1 MHWPCFFPNSPHK
14 TSAPPVRPA
23 VARGLQF
30 PPGTFLEPEK
40 TGMFIS
46 SCPPGRLGKAYSQR
60 TVADKNTKTFGHFF
74 RREKFAEADRTTA
87 PYSQLPRTLQVGLAQ
102 RQIPRPVIRP
112 TLSRIPLTQQ
122 QKVSRRGANTLLVHD
137 CLATKTEQR
146 IRADN

>member
-102 RQIPRPVIRP
+102 RQIPR
-112 TLSRIPLTQQ
+112 QQ